1 MSAESGESASGSG
14 GEAGDAPS
22 AGNGG
27 DLLRSVQEQAG
38 RAASSVESFAIHVV
52 LDYQAT
58 LQTTG
63 EQSGFRSENWME
75 AVLAPAPVFKM
86 TAAAGTDSDAEGFA
100 MTMILTE
107 DAVFMQDPS
116 GGPWL
121 EWPKGLA
128 SAGWTQAEGYKPSVQ
143 LEDLEPYLE
152 WLSAEET
159 ADGYVL
165 RLSGGGDTFEALARD
180 LFRQRNFGEGSEEA
194 RDAGDMAVHRL
205 ECEYLFDKKTHFIK
219 SIRLYM
225 ELTLSAPEGD
235 YAGTFDL
242 RGEYSR
248 INEIPGIPLPED
260 TVSVDLGF

>member
-1 MSAESGESASGSG
+1 MEPIRQLLTMKRSIESTIHLQEIHDITGSSHTVKKAGVLLLVAVLLPALIALAGCGAEG
-14 GEAGDAPS
+14 GEPAPS
-22 AGNGG
+22 AG
-27 DLLRSVQEQAG
+27 
-38 RAASSVESFAIHVV
+38 
-52 LDYQAT
+52 T
-58 LQTTG
+58 
-63 EQSGFRSENWME
+63 
-75 AVLAPAPVFKM
+75 PAPDLAEDV
-86 TAAAGTDSDAEGFA
+86 AGG
-100 MTMILTE
+100 
-107 DAVFMQDPS
+107 
-116 GGPWL
+116 
-121 EWPKGLA
+121 
-128 SAGWTQAEGYKPSVQ
+128 AEGYMPSVQ
-143 LEDLEPYLE
+143 LEDLEPFLE

-180 LFRQRNFGEGSEEA
+180 LFRQRNFGEGGEEA

-205 ECEYLFDKKTHFIK
+205 ECECLFDKKTHFIK